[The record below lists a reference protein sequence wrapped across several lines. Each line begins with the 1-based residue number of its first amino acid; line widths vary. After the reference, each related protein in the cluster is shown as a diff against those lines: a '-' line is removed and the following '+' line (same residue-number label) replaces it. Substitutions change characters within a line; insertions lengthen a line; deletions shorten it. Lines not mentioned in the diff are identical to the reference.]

1 MADMADAPPIGIT
14 GGTGLYEIPEMEI
27 EEEVKLDT
35 PFGDP
40 SDVYIRGKLKGV
52 PVIFQARHGRGH
64 RITSPGVN
72 YRGNIYGFKVLGVDT
87 LISVAAVGSMKEKY
101 HPTDIVIPDQFY
113 DHTKSRECSFFE
125 SSPAVHVDFADP
137 VCPVISGVLFESG
150 KAVGAK
156 VHTGGTYI
164 CIEGPAFSTRAESNI
179 YRSWGVD
186 VIGMTAAP
194 EAKLAREAEI
204 CYASLSLV
212 TDYDVWKEKTA
223 DVTAG
228 LILANMRTVAETA
241 KEIIKEA
248 VPRVKD
254 DRDCACRNMLMYAIA
269 TDPDIISDE
278 ARTTLEPILGK
289 YIPPEK

>member
-1 MADMADAPPIGIT
+1 MADTPPVGIT
-14 GGTGLYEIPEMEI
+14 GGTGLYEMPEMEI
-27 EEEVKLDT
+27 EEEVRLET

-40 SDVYIRGKLKGV
+40 SDVYMRGKLKGV

-72 YRGNIYGFKVLGVDT
+72 YRANIYGFKVMGVDT
-87 LISVAAVGSMKEKY
+87 LISAAAVGSMKEEI
-101 HPTDIVIPDQFY
+101 HPTNIVIPSQFF

-137 VCPVISGVLFESG
+137 VCPVLSEILYKSG
-150 KAVGAK
+150 KAVGAR
-156 VHTGGTYI
+156 VHMGGTYI

-179 YRSWGVD
+179 YRGWGVD

-204 CYASLSLV
+204 CYVSLSLV
-212 TDYDVWKEKTA
+212 TDYDVWKEKMA

-228 LILANMRTVAETA
+228 MILANMTTVAETA

-254 DRDCACRNMLMYAIA
+254 DRDCACRNMLTYAIA
-269 TDPDIISDE
+269 TNPDIVSNE
-278 ARTTLEPILGK
+278 TRTTLEPILGK
-289 YIPPEK
+289 YLPPDK

>member
-1 MADMADAPPIGIT
+1 MADAPPIGIT
-14 GGTGLYEIPEMEI
+14 GGTGLYEIAEMEI
-27 EEEVKLDT
+27 AEEVKLET

-40 SDVYIRGKLKGV
+40 SDVYLRGNLVGV

-72 YRGNIYGFKVLGVDT
+72 YRANIYGFKLMGVDT
-87 LISVAAVGSMKEKY
+87 LVSVAAVGSMKEKY

-137 VCPVISGVLFESG
+137 VCPVLSEVLYESG
-150 KAVGAK
+150 KAVGATI
-156 VHTGGTYI
+156 HMGGTYI

-179 YRSWGVD
+179 YRNWGVD

-204 CYASLSLV
+204 CYVSLSLV

-223 DVTAG
+223 DVTAE
-228 LILANMRTVAETA
+228 LILANMQTVAETA

-248 VPRVKD
+248 VTHIKD
-254 DRDCACRNMLMYAIA
+254 DRDCSCRNMLRYAIA

-278 ARTTLEPILGK
+278 TRTTLKPILGK

>member
-1 MADMADAPPIGIT
+1 MADAPLIGIT
-14 GGTGLYEIPEMEI
+14 GGTGLYDIPEMEI
-27 EEEVKLDT
+27 EEEVNLDT
-35 PFGDP
+35 PFGEP
-40 SDVYIRGKLKGV
+40 SDVYARGKLMGV

-72 YRGNIYGFKVLGVDT
+72 YRANIFGFKVLGVDA
-87 LISVAAVGSMKEKY
+87 LISVAAVGSMKEQY
-101 HPTDIVIPDQFY
+101 HPTDIVIPDQLF

-137 VCPVISGVLFESG
+137 VCPVISDVLYKSG
-150 KAVGAK
+150 KAVGASI
-156 VHTGGTYI
+156 HMGGTYI

-212 TDYDVWKEKTA
+212 TDYDVWKEKMA

-241 KEIIKEA
+241 KGIIKEA
-248 VPRVKD
+248 VPHIGD
-254 DRDCACRNMLMYAIA
+254 DRDCGCRNMLMHAVA
-269 TDPDIISDE
+269 TDPDIISNE
-278 ARTTLEPILGK
+278 TRTSLEPILGK
-289 YIPPEK
+289 YLPPEK

>member
-1 MADMADAPPIGIT
+1 MADAPPIGIT

-72 YRGNIYGFKVLGVDT
+72 YRGNIYGFKALGVDT

-248 VPRVKD
+248 VPRIKD
-254 DRDCACRNMLMYAIA
+254 DRDCACRDMLMHSIA
-269 TDPDIISDE
+269 TAPDIISDE
-278 ARTTLEPILGK
+278 TRTTLEPILGK
-289 YIPPEK
+289 YLPPER

>member
-1 MADMADAPPIGIT
+1 MSDGPTIGIT

-27 EEEVKLDT
+27 EEEVTLET
-35 PFGDP
+35 PFGNP
-40 SDVYIRGKLKGV
+40 SDVFVRGKLKGV

-72 YRGNIYGFKVLGVDT
+72 YRANIFGFKLMGVDT
-87 LISVAAVGSMKEKY
+87 LISVAAVGSMKEQY
-101 HPTDIVIPDQFY
+101 HPTDIVIPDQFF

-137 VCPVISGVLFESG
+137 ACPVISKVLHESG
-150 KAVGAK
+150 LAVGAK
-156 VHTGGTYI
+156 VHMGGTYI

-212 TDYDVWKEKTA
+212 TDYDVWKERAA
-223 DVTAG
+223 DVTAE

-241 KEIIKEA
+241 KDIVKEA
-248 VPRVKD
+248 VLGIRG
-254 DRDCACRNMLMYAIA
+254 DRDCGCRNMLKYAIA
-269 TDPDIISDE
+269 TDPAIISDE
-278 ARTTLEPILGK
+278 TRASLEPILGK
-289 YIPPEK
+289 YISPEK

>member
-1 MADMADAPPIGIT
+1 MADTTPVGIT

-27 EEEVKLDT
+27 EEEVRLET

-72 YRGNIYGFKVLGVDT
+72 YRANIYGFKVLGVDT
-87 LISVAAVGSMKEKY
+87 LISVAAVGSMKEEI
-101 HPTDIVIPDQFY
+101 HPTNIVIPNQFF

-137 VCPVISGVLFESG
+137 ACPVLSEALHRSGE
-150 KAVGAK
+150 AVGAR
-156 VHTGGTYI
+156 VHMGGTYI

-179 YRSWGVD
+179 YRGWGVD

-212 TDYDVWKEKTA
+212 TDYDVWKEKIA

-228 LILANMRTVAETA
+228 MILANMTTVAETA

-248 VPRVKD
+248 VPRVED
-254 DRDCACRNMLMYAIA
+254 DR
-269 TDPDIISDE
+269 
-278 ARTTLEPILGK
+278 
-289 YIPPEK
+289 

>member
-1 MADMADAPPIGIT
+1 MADAPPIGIT

-72 YRGNIYGFKVLGVDT
+72 YRANIYGFKVLGVDT

-137 VCPVISGVLFESG
+137 VCPVISGALFESG

-228 LILANMRTVAETA
+228 MILANMRTVAETA

-254 DRDCACRNMLMYAIA
+254 ARDCACRNMLMYAIA

-278 ARTTLEPILGK
+278 TRTTLEPILGK

>member
-1 MADMADAPPIGIT
+1 MADVPPIGIT

-27 EEEVKLDT
+27 GEEVKLET

-52 PVIFQARHGRGH
+52 PVVFQARHGRGH

-72 YRGNIYGFKVLGVDT
+72 YRANIYGFKALGVDT
-87 LISVAAVGSMKEKY
+87 LISAAAVGSMKEQY
-101 HPTDIVIPDQFY
+101 RPTDIVIPNQFY

-137 VCPVISGVLFESG
+137 VCPVISGILHESG

-212 TDYDVWKEKTA
+212 TDYDVWKEKA
-223 DVTAG
+223 EDVTAG

-241 KEIIKEA
+241 KEIIREA
-248 VPRVKD
+248 VPHIKAE
-254 DRDCACRNMLMYAIA
+254 RDCPCRNMLKYAIA
-269 TDPDIISDE
+269 TYHDMISNE
-278 ARTTLEPILGK
+278 TRSTLEPILGK
-289 YIPPEK
+289 YLPPEK